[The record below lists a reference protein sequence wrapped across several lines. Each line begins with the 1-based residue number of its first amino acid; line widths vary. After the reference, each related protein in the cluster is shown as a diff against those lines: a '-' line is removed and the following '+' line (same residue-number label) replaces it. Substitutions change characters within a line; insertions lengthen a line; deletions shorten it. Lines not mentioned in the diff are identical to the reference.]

1 MTLFFAL
8 SIIAG
13 IVLLLLSYMQR
24 NAPADAWP
32 PGLDNPGVGIVLVA
46 VGLAGELCLWIT

>member
-1 MTLFFAL
+1 MTLFFAI
-8 SIIAG
+8 SIVVG

-32 PGLDNPGVGIVLVA
+32 PGWDNPGVGIMLVA
-46 VGLAGELCLWIT
+46 VGLADELCLWIT